1 MSSKNGGRSGA
12 GKKRRGSVGS
22 RKKRKDRVPQK
33 VDGTFLGETV
43 PNVLKQ
49 SMPAIHKL
57 GKEKFA
63 IVLNEAVDQFAGNSN
78 VSGLDKAREASG
90 LVDDDFHAVH
100 TSFITILRAGFRERH
115 KRKKLEDDM
124 KAMNFPEYASEG
136 FVNIFSK
143 RRGSMESIAKTE
155 TFRYPTLKNLKWRVD
170 VTISTSSLSR
180 VLKPS
185 VLMEMSLSDGSI
197 KTFEMQID
205 QFHQLRYNVAKVL
218 KYMRGLES
226 RAIMRLVT
234 DLELGKLKH
243 V

>member
-1 MSSKNGGRSGA
+1 MSSKNGDGA
-12 GKKRRGSVGS
+12 GGGKKRRGSVGT

-33 VDGTFLGETV
+33 VDATFLGDTV
-43 PNVLKQ
+43 PNVVKK
-49 SMPAIHKL
+49 SMPTIHKL
-57 GKEKFA
+57 GEENFKTL
-63 IVLNEAVDQFAGNSN
+63 LNAALDQFAGKSN
-78 VSGLDKAREASG
+78 VSGLERAREASG
-90 LVDDDFHAVH
+90 LGEDSFHAVI
-100 TSFITILRAGFRERH
+100 TCFITVLRAGFRERH
-115 KRKKLEDDM
+115 KRKTLESDM
-124 KAMNFPEYASEG
+124 NAMNFPEYVSKG
-136 FVNIFSK
+136 FIKVFSK
-143 RRGSMESIAKTE
+143 RRGSMESIAQSE

-226 RAIMRLVT
+226 RAIMNLVA

-243 V
+243 A